1 MSCINE
7 GIVLPYTL
15 KTLTEDERY
24 INKVISQLSQQELL
38 TDRKITVKYKYIK
51 YTINYKAITKKCL
64 TSYL

>member
-51 YTINYKAITKKCL
+51 YTI
-64 TSYL
+64 